1 MNKHTVEY
9 YEWFDIQKEICKEMG
24 IEEEYFRDY
33 HKVVGGEYK
42 DCWHIWLE
50 YFQPDITNDTIVHNN
65 CDERMEY
72 KIEWITDEGDEWS
85 IPFVEAVY
93 RVWDK
98 FGIEYIK
105 YSW

>member
-1 MNKHTVEY
+1 MRKHTVEY
-9 YEWFDIQKEICKEMG
+9 YKWSDIQKEICKEMG
-24 IEEEYFRDY
+24 IEEDYFRDY
-33 HKVVGGEYK
+33 HKVVGGDYK

-50 YFQPDITNDTIVHNN
+50 YFQSDVTNDTIVHND
-65 CDERMEY
+65 CGERMDV
-72 KIEWITDEGDEWS
+72 KLEWIKEEEEGWAE
-85 IPFVEAVY
+85 PFVEAVY